1 MTMIK
6 NRLKDTRIDKDISQ
20 KNLAETVGIS
30 RQALHAIENGLSI
43 PSVEVALKLA
53 EAMEVKVEK
62 LFWLDES
69 PQKQKIQKERHEI
82 ESFTIFNHKLVN
94 KD

>member
-1 MTMIK
+1 MIK
-6 NRLKDTRIDKDISQ
+6 NRLKDNRTDQDISQ
-20 KNLAETVGIS
+20 KYLAEAVGIS

-53 EAMEVKVEK
+53 EALGVRVEK
-62 LFWLDES
+62 LFWLEAKPQGRDE
-69 PQKQKIQKERHEI
+69 IA
-82 ESFTIFNHKLVN
+82 SFTLFNHKLVD